1 MSSLECKFCNKTYS
15 SISSLNYHQKTARCC
30 ILIQQKGNNDV
41 KRMTFGCEYCNKQF
55 SSKQR
60 LKIHS
65 ENCIDKYKKII
76 QELKDN
82 IEKNNLEHQL
92 IISEKNIKIKEIED
106 EKLFIDDKLYKT
118 QVENK
123 ILKQNIPN
131 LDSQTQKHLV
141 ELQSKL
147 QEIALA
153 AIEQKNE
160 VITSMVKKYVKK
172 QPRKHF
178 DCSNVIYILT
188 TPSLKKDRRYILGK
202 AKNLTN
208 RLSTYNKSDEHEVI
222 FYQDCGDEEAMNA
235 LEPFVFKKLN
245 EYREQANRERFI
257 LPKDKHIDFFKD
269 TITNC
274 FEFLK

>member
-1 MSSLECKFCNKTYS
+1 MPFTCK
-15 SISSLNYHQKTARCC
+15 
-30 ILIQQKGNNDV
+30 
-41 KRMTFGCEYCNKQF
+41 YCNKDYSSKSNLKNHQKSAKYCLEIQKRTNIDSDEVDNVQTSFVCKYCEKDF
-55 SSKQR
+55 SSNHRYQKHQDIC
-60 LKIHS
+60 L
-65 ENCIDKYKKII
+65 
-76 QELKDN
+76 
-82 IEKNNLEHQL
+82 EKHK
-92 IISEKNIKIKEIED
+92 KNIID
-106 EKLFIDDKLYKT
+106 LKLDLKNMSDNLAETNKSLYEL

-131 LDSQTQKHLV
+131 SESESQKHLT

-160 VITSMVKKYVKK
+160 VITNMVKKYVKK
-172 QPRKHF
+172 QPRKQF

-188 TPSLKKDRRYILGK
+188 TPSLKQDRRYILGK

-208 RLSTYNKSDEHEVI
+208 RLSTYNKSDEHEVV
-222 FYQDCGDEEAMNA
+222 FYQDCGDEDAMNA
-235 LEPFVFKKLN
+235 LELFVFKKLN
-245 EYREQANRERFI
+245 DYREQANRERFI

-269 TITNC
+269 TIKNC